1 MPSRSAEAEAGN
13 SCRFRTVAE
22 PCALLEQLRM
32 QNHHQRRECLPD
44 EEAHWGIGVLEESG
58 DLLLLLRLSVIDY
71 LHLAISYLMI
81 SIDAADFDL

>member
-32 QNHHQRRECLPD
+32 QNHHRRRECLPD

-71 LHLAISYLMI
+71 LHLAS
-81 SIDAADFDL
+81 